1 MAHKHSKQILYVE
14 INSTL
19 FKGKVQS
26 TAGFLKVKITP
37 INKQCSSWTSR
48 GLMIPSVVAQELI

>member
-26 TAGFLKVKITP
+26 TAGFVNVKITP
-37 INKQCSSWTSR
+37 INKQCSSLASR
-48 GLMIPSVVAQELI
+48 GLMILSVVS